1 MPKTILVATLA
12 ASATAFVAP
21 SAAAPASSALKAA
34 PLEQWPGALAPMGF
48 FDPLG
53 LSKDID
59 EQRLQFYREA
69 EIKHGRVAMLASVGF
84 LFQEHFHFE
93 SGPFAGIDSPSFVSF
108 EQPPLAGGL
117 WFYLALGAGNLEY
130 LSVNTFEELLP
141 GGIVA
146 EKNEAKLFR
155 IKADHEA
162 GDLGF
167 DPLGLKP
174 TDAQELKNMQTKE
187 IQNGRLAMLG
197 IAGMVAQELVTHAK
211 I

>member
-1 MPKTILVATLA
+1 MKLALALTLA
-12 ASATAFVAP
+12 PVAAFQAPAPAKSASAL
-21 SAAAPASSALKAA
+21 SAAPI
-34 PLEQWPGALAPMGF
+34 EQWAGNGPFGF

-53 LSKDID
+53 LSNGIE

-93 SGPFAGIDSPSFVSF
+93 SGPFGGIDSPSYVSF

-117 WFYLALGAGNLEY
+117 WFGLALMAGN
-130 LSVNTFEELLP
+130 
-141 GGIVA
+141 
-146 EKNEAKLFR
+146 NEDKLFR
-155 IKADHEA
+155 IKADHKA

-174 TDAQELKNMQTKE
+174 TSEAELKTMASKE
-187 IQNGRLAMLG
+187 LNNGRLAMIG
-197 IAGMVAQELVTHAK
+197 MAGMVAQELVTHAK

>member
-1 MPKTILVATLA
+1 MKLA
-12 ASATAFVAP
+12 LALTAGTAAAFVAP
-21 SAAAPASSALKAA
+21 SSAPAAKTQLAAAPVTEWAGATA
-34 PLEQWPGALAPMGF
+34 PFGF

-53 LSKDID
+53 LSKDVD
-59 EQRLQFYREA
+59 AGRLAFYREA

-93 SGPFAGIDSPSFVSF
+93 SGPFGGIDSPSYVSF

-117 WFYLALGAGNLEY
+117 WFGLALMAGNVEY
-130 LSVNTFEELLP
+130 LSVDTFEPLLE
-141 GGIVA
+141 GGIIA
-146 EKNEAKLFR
+146 EQNEDKLFR
-155 IKADHEA
+155 IKADHKA

-174 TDAQELKNMQTKE
+174 TSEAELKTMATKE
-187 IQNGRLAMLG
+187 LNNGRLAMIG
-197 IAGMVAQELVTHAK
+197 MAGMVAQELVTHAK